1 MSENEGVTTE
11 QVADAQPQQE
21 AQTDNQERNWEAARE
36 SLAQATKERDEY
48 RQRLNMVEQQ
58 QAIMQANSYQQAPQ
72 ATQPEDNPFDGLSED
87 DVLTGAD
94 FKRAVSKVEERA
106 NKRVESEL
114 GEIKKQLGT
123 MQAKSQYTD
132 YDEVVGYTLK
142 QAQNDPN
149 LAQAIASSSNPQL
162 LAYQLG
168 KATPDYLE
176 KKQSK
181 KQSAEAQRIV
191 ENAQK
196 PGSVNQATT
205 GGGALSRSEWIKG
218 CDDREFE
225 AHIAKIKGGF

>member
-1 MSENEGVTTE
+1 M
-11 QVADAQPQQE
+11 
-21 AQTDNQERNWEAARE
+21 
-36 SLAQATKERDEY
+36 
-48 RQRLNMVEQQ
+48 
-58 QAIMQANSYQQAPQ
+58 
-72 ATQPEDNPFDGLSED
+72 
-87 DVLTGAD
+87 TGAD